1 MTQTRS
7 GGQPAGDYFS
17 PAKMLIILVDES
29 DTWKGLPLYEALI
42 QRLVKHEVAGAT
54 VLSGVMGFG
63 IHGRIHRRTMV
74 GAGDT
79 PIAVLSVDTEEKLR
93 AVLPDIRP
101 MVREG
106 VMFLTD
112 VEVVPVAGN

>member
-1 MTQTRS
+1 M
-7 GGQPAGDYFS
+7 
-17 PAKMLIILVDES
+17 
-29 DTWKGLPLYEALI
+29 ALI
-42 QRLVKHEVAGAT
+42 QRLVKHEGAGAT

-63 IHGRIHRRTMV
+63 IHGRVHRRTMV